1 MTDNTV
7 IARTASK
14 ISPNLTFKVEKLLSK
29 TEALVLLCSKAS
41 GYWSMVKFAFNIPL
55 VLTSSAMC
63 IINSISED
71 ANEVKIPNIVVNAI
85 SVLIISLNNSI
96 KASEK
101 CDLFKR
107 LGQQFLLLAGQIE
120 NDDEIDDH
128 EFSLL
133 ALKYEN
139 LINDI
144 LFEEIPNRYKMQ
156 VVESFKDRHLP
167 LQLNGTIGNNKSYVP
182 PSNSAEIVMKQQN
195 AMNAMGN
202 SNA

>member
-1 MTDNTV
+1 MNE
-7 IARTASK
+7 K
-14 ISPNLTFKVEKLLSK
+14 IEDTIENKRCSNLPHKIEKLLSK

-41 GYWSMVKFAFNIPL
+41 GYWSMIKFAFNIPL

-101 CDLFKR
+101 CDLFRR

-120 NDDEIDDH
+120 NDDEISDN

-144 LFEEIPNRYKMQ
+144 LFEEIPYRYKEQ
-156 VVESFKDRHLP
+156 VIESFKDRYLP
-167 LQLNGTIGNNKSYVP
+167 LQLNGTIGNNKSFRN
-182 PSNSAEIVMKQQN
+182 SNSAEIVMKHQN
-195 AMNAMGN
+195 TPANV
-202 SNA
+202 

>member
-1 MTDNTV
+1 MNEKNEDSRSEYKMSHNL
-7 IARTASK
+7 SYK
-14 ISPNLTFKVEKLLSK
+14 IEKLLSK

-41 GYWSMVKFAFNIPL
+41 GYWSMIKFAFNIPL

-85 SVLIISLNNSI
+85 SVLIMSLNNSI

-101 CDLFKR
+101 CDLFRR

-120 NDDEIDDH
+120 NDDEITDN

-144 LFEEIPNRYKMQ
+144 LFEEIPNRYKLQ

-167 LQLNGTIGNNKSYVP
+167 LQLNGTIGNNTTFKKT
-182 PSNSAEIVMKQQN
+182 NSAEIVIRQQN
-195 AMNAMGN
+195 AMNV
-202 SNA
+202 

>member
-1 MTDNTV
+1 MNEKNEDNK
-7 IARTASK
+7 SEYKMSHNLSFK
-14 ISPNLTFKVEKLLSK
+14 IEKLLSK

-41 GYWSMVKFAFNIPL
+41 GYWSMIKFAFNIPL

-85 SVLIISLNNSI
+85 SVLIMSLNNSI

-101 CDLFKR
+101 CDLFRR

-120 NDDEIDDH
+120 NDDEITDN

-144 LFEEIPNRYKMQ
+144 LFEEIPNRYKLQ

-167 LQLNGTIGNNKSYVP
+167 LQLNGTIGNNTTFKKINS
-182 PSNSAEIVMKQQN
+182 SETNSAEIVIRQHN
-195 AMNAMGN
+195 AMNV
-202 SNA
+202 

>member
-1 MTDNTV
+1 MSVKNED
-7 IARTASK
+7 IKLEPK
-14 ISPNLTFKVEKLLSK
+14 ISPNLPYKIEKLLSK

-41 GYWSMVKFAFNIPL
+41 AYWSMVKFAFNIPL

-156 VVESFKDRHLP
+156 VIESFKDRHLP
-167 LQLNGTIGNNKSYVP
+167 LQLNGTIGNNKSFVP
-182 PSNSAEIVMKQQN
+182 PSNSAEIIMKQQN
-195 AMNAMGN
+195 AMNSMG
-202 SNA
+202 SSA

>member
-1 MTDNTV
+1 MEDIRHDYKMSHNL
-7 IARTASK
+7 SFK
-14 ISPNLTFKVEKLLSK
+14 IEKLLSK

-41 GYWSMVKFAFNIPL
+41 GYWSMIKFAFNIPL

-85 SVLIISLNNSI
+85 SVLIMSLNNSI

-101 CDLFKR
+101 CDLFRR

-120 NDDEIDDH
+120 NDDEITDN

-144 LFEEIPNRYKMQ
+144 LFEEIPNRYKLQ

-167 LQLNGTIGNNKSYVP
+167 LQLNGTIGNNTTFKRPVSA
-182 PSNSAEIVMKQQN
+182 NSAEIVIQQQN
-195 AMNAMGN
+195 ALTNIP
-202 SNA
+202 

>member
-1 MTDNTV
+1 MSVKNED
-7 IARTASK
+7 IRLEPK
-14 ISPNLTFKVEKLLSK
+14 ISPNLPYKIEKLLSK

-41 GYWSMVKFAFNIPL
+41 GYWSMIKFAFNIPL

-101 CDLFKR
+101 CDLFRR

-120 NDDEIDDH
+120 NDDEISDN

-167 LQLNGTIGNNKSYVP
+167 LQLNGTIGNNKSYP
-182 PSNSAEIVMKQQN
+182 PPNSAEIVIRQQN
-195 AMNAMGN
+195 AMN
-202 SNA
+202 STHV

>member
-1 MTDNTV
+1 MNEIIEDTIENK
-7 IARTASK
+7 RCSNLPHK
-14 ISPNLTFKVEKLLSK
+14 IEKLLSK

-63 IINSISED
+63 IINSISDD
-71 ANEVKIPNIVVNAI
+71 ANTVKIPNIVVNAI
-85 SVLIISLNNSI
+85 SVLIMSINNSI

-101 CDLFKR
+101 CDLFRR

-120 NDDEIDDH
+120 NDDEITDN
-128 EFSLL
+128 EFSIL

-144 LFEEIPNRYKMQ
+144 LFEEIPHRYKEQ
-156 VVESFKDRHLP
+156 VIVSFKDRYLP
-167 LQLNGTIGNNKSYVP
+167 LQLNGTIGNNKTFKN
-182 PSNSAEIVMKQQN
+182 SNSAEIVMKHQN
-195 AMNAMGN
+195 TPANLQDV
-202 SNA
+202 

>member
-1 MTDNTV
+1 MNE
-7 IARTASK
+7 K
-14 ISPNLTFKVEKLLSK
+14 IEDTIENKRSPNLSHKIEKLLSK

-41 GYWSMVKFAFNIPL
+41 GYWSMIKFAFNIPL

-101 CDLFKR
+101 CDLFRR

-120 NDDEIDDH
+120 NDDEITDN

-144 LFEEIPNRYKMQ
+144 LFEEIPYRYKEQ
-156 VVESFKDRHLP
+156 VIESFKDRYLP
-167 LQLNGTIGNNKSYVP
+167 LQLNGTIGNNKSYNNNVK
-182 PSNSAEIVMKQQN
+182 SLNRNSAEIVMKHQN
-195 AMNAMGN
+195 TAADV
-202 SNA
+202 

>member
-1 MTDNTV
+1 MNE
-7 IARTASK
+7 K
-14 ISPNLTFKVEKLLSK
+14 IEDTIENKRSPNLSHKIEKLLSK

-41 GYWSMVKFAFNIPL
+41 GYWSMIKFAFNIPL

-101 CDLFKR
+101 CDLFRR

-120 NDDEIDDH
+120 NDDEITDN

-144 LFEEIPNRYKMQ
+144 LFEEIPHRYKEQ
-156 VVESFKDRHLP
+156 VIESFKDRYLP
-167 LQLNGTIGNNKSYVP
+167 LQLNGTIGNNKSFRN
-182 PSNSAEIVMKQQN
+182 SNSAEIVMKNQN
-195 AMNAMGN
+195 TPVNV
-202 SNA
+202 

>member
-1 MTDNTV
+1 MSVKNEDIKHEHKT
-7 IARTASK
+7 
-14 ISPNLTFKVEKLLSK
+14 SPNLPYKVEKLLSK

-41 GYWSMVKFAFNIPL
+41 GYWSMIKFAFNIPL

-101 CDLFKR
+101 CDLFRR

-120 NDDEIDDH
+120 NDDEINDN
-128 EFSLL
+128 EFNLL

-167 LQLNGTIGNNKSYVP
+167 LQLNGTIGNNKSFVP

-195 AMNAMGN
+195 AMNSMGS

>member
-1 MTDNTV
+1 MNERIEDTIENK
-7 IARTASK
+7 RCSNLPHK
-14 ISPNLTFKVEKLLSK
+14 IEKLLSK

-41 GYWSMVKFAFNIPL
+41 GYWSMIKFAFNIPL

-101 CDLFKR
+101 CDLFRR

-120 NDDEIDDH
+120 NDDEISDN

-144 LFEEIPNRYKMQ
+144 LFEEIPYRYKEQ
-156 VVESFKDRHLP
+156 VIESFKDRYLP
-167 LQLNGTIGNNKSYVP
+167 LQLNGTIGNNKSFRN
-182 PSNSAEIVMKQQN
+182 SNSAEIVMKHQN
-195 AMNAMGN
+195 SPANV
-202 SNA
+202 

>member
-1 MTDNTV
+1 MSLKNEDIRNEYK
-7 IARTASK
+7 SSSNLPYK
-14 ISPNLTFKVEKLLSK
+14 IEKLLSK

-41 GYWSMVKFAFNIPL
+41 GYWSMIKFGFNIPL

-85 SVLIISLNNSI
+85 SVLIMSLNNSI

-101 CDLFKR
+101 CDLFRR

-120 NDDEIDDH
+120 NDDEISDN
-128 EFSLL
+128 EFNLL

-144 LFEEIPNRYKMQ
+144 LFEEIPNRYKQ
-156 VVESFKDRHLP
+156 KVIESFKDRHLP
-167 LQLNGTIGNNKSYVP
+167 LQLNGTIGNNATYKKP
-182 PSNSAEIVMKQQN
+182 NSAEIVIHQQN
-195 AMNAMGN
+195 ALNV
-202 SNA
+202 

>member
-1 MTDNTV
+1 MSVKNEDVRHEHPMSLKLKN
-7 IARTASK
+7 K
-14 ISPNLTFKVEKLLSK
+14 IEKLLSK

-101 CDLFKR
+101 CDLFRR

-120 NDDEIDDH
+120 NDDEITDN
-128 EFSLL
+128 EFSIL

-156 VVESFKDRHLP
+156 VIESFKDRHLP
-167 LQLNGTIGNNKSYVP
+167 LQLNGTIGNNISFKKA
-182 PSNSAEIVMKQQN
+182 NSAEIVIRQQN
-195 AMNAMGN
+195 AMN
-202 SNA
+202 SSV

>member
-1 MTDNTV
+1 MEDIRQDYKMSHNL
-7 IARTASK
+7 SFK
-14 ISPNLTFKVEKLLSK
+14 IEKLLSK

-41 GYWSMVKFAFNIPL
+41 GYWSMIKFAFNIPL

-85 SVLIISLNNSI
+85 SVLIMSLNNSI

-101 CDLFKR
+101 CDLFRR

-120 NDDEIDDH
+120 NDDEITDN

-144 LFEEIPNRYKMQ
+144 LFEEIPNRYKLQ
-156 VVESFKDRHLP
+156 VVESFKNRHLP
-167 LQLNGTIGNNKSYVP
+167 LQLNGTIGNNNGFKRPVSA
-182 PSNSAEIVMKQQN
+182 NSAEIVIQQQN
-195 AMNAMGN
+195 ALT
-202 SNA
+202 SIP